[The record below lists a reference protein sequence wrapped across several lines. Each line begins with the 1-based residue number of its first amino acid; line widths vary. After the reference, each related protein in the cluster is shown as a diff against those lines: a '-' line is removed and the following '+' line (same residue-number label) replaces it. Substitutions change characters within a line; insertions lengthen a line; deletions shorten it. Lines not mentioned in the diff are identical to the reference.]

1 MNFSS
6 ASSAK
11 FLHLFFLLISAF
23 LPGSAIAVSE
33 QVEKP
38 VNLPC
43 SESPSSGY
51 CGIYC
56 LYMTMKLFDVGIEY
70 AELIKPEYIGSNKG
84 SSLAEL
90 QKAARD
96 KGLYAVPV
104 EKLTSKELR
113 RLPCPV
119 ILHVKSAADKKDY
132 DHYELFLKTHNG
144 QASLCDPPRPV
155 RLVPFY
161 ELAPRW
167 DGTGLM
173 VSKNPIDLGVVF
185 ASARKRLLILS
196 AITVIAIL
204 IVRWVRRR
212 WFSSTAIISRPQQ
225 FGLSVAQGAGLTL
238 LALLSGMVYHF
249 VNDEG
254 FLAHPNATA
263 SIEQAHLGNFIPKI
277 NRKQARKLLNDNAV
291 FVDARSND
299 DFKAGHLEGAI
310 NVPVDISDDDRRKV
324 MAGIAKNARIV
335 IYCQSRGCKFAEMV
349 AIKIMSDGFDNVSLL
364 NGGWREWAGEKDL

>member
-1 MNFSS
+1 MNLSS

-11 FLHLFFLLISAF
+11 HLCLFVLILAV
-23 LPGSAIAVSE
+23 LPGPAIAVSG
-33 QVEKP
+33 QAEKT

-43 SESPSSGY
+43 SKSPSSGY

-56 LYMTMKLFDVGIEY
+56 LYMTMKFFNVDIDPQ
-70 AELIKPEYIGSNKG
+70 ELLKPEYIGSHKG

-90 QKAARD
+90 QKAAQD
-96 KGLYAVPV
+96 NGLYAVPV
-104 EKLTSKELR
+104 EKLTSRELR
-113 RLPCPV
+113 RSPYPV

-132 DHYELFLKTHNG
+132 DHYELFLETQNG
-144 QASLCDPPRPV
+144 QARLCDPPGPV

-185 ASARKRLLILS
+185 APARKRLLICS
-196 AITVIAIL
+196 AISIAVIL
-204 IVRWVRRR
+204 MVRWGRRR
-212 WFSSTAIISRPQQ
+212 WLSSTAIISRSRL
-225 FGLSVAQGAGLTL
+225 FGLSVAQGVGLAL

-263 SIEQAHLGNFIPKI
+263 SIQQAHQGSFIPRI
-277 NRKQARKLLNDNAV
+277 DRKQVRRLLNHDVV
-291 FVDARSND
+291 FIDARPNR

-310 NVPVDISDDDRRKV
+310 NVPVDIGDDERYKAMTGV
-324 MAGIAKNARIV
+324 AKNAHIV
-335 IYCQSRGCKFAEMV
+335 VYCQSRGCKFAEKI
-349 AIKIMSDGFDNVSLL
+349 AIKLMSDDFSKVSLL
-364 NGGWREWAGEKDL
+364 KGGWREWAGEKDF

>member
-1 MNFSS
+1 MNLLS

-11 FLHLFFLLISAF
+11 HLCLFMLILAV
-23 LPGSAIAVSE
+23 LPGPAIAVSG
-33 QVEKP
+33 QAEKT

-43 SESPSSGY
+43 SKSPYSGY

-56 LYMTMKLFDVGIEY
+56 LYMTMKLFNVDIEPTK
-70 AELIKPEYIGSNKG
+70 LLKPEYIGSHKG

-96 KGLYAVPV
+96 NGLYAVPI
-104 EKLTSKELR
+104 EKLTSRELR
-113 RLPCPV
+113 RSPYPV
-119 ILHVKSAADKKDY
+119 ILHVKSSADKKNY
-132 DHYELFLKTHNG
+132 DHYELFLGTHNG
-144 QASLCDPPRPV
+144 RARLCNPPEPV

-185 ASARKRLLILS
+185 APARKRLLIGS
-196 AITVIAIL
+196 AIAVMTIL
-204 IVRWVRRR
+204 IIRWGRRR
-212 WFSSTAIISRPQQ
+212 WLPPTAIISRARQ
-225 FGLSVAQGAGLTL
+225 FGLSAAQGAGLAL
-238 LALLSGMVYHF
+238 LALLSGIVYHF

-263 SIEQAHLGNFIPKI
+263 SIEQAHLGGFIPRI
-277 NRKQARKLLNDNAV
+277 NRKQARKLLNENAV
-291 FVDARSND
+291 LVDARLND

-310 NVPVDISDDDRRKV
+310 NIPVDISDDERRKV
-324 MAGIAKNARIV
+324 MAAIAKNARIV
-335 IYCQSRGCKFAEMV
+335 VYCQSSGCKFAEKI
-349 AIKIMSDGFDNVSLL
+349 AIKLMSDGFDNVSLSK
-364 NGGWREWAGEKDL
+364 GGWREWAGKKDL